1 MKVVELLSILPAFT
15 TIKTLLAI
23 SYVSLA
29 HHKIL
34 LVKIMMLI
42 IVVAHVFTFCVTKEI
57 VKLCSRSSIM
67 TENA

>member
-23 SYVSLA
+23 SYVSLV
-29 HHKIL
+29 HLKIL

-42 IVVAHVFTFCVTKEI
+42 IVVALVFTYCATKEI
-57 VKLCSRSSIM
+57 VKLCSQSSIT